1 MLIAEQIWSPGKKV
15 IGPLLPY
22 ATRCLACAIWP
33 PTTSISLPL
42 HLLKLTSTTFRDG
55 TRSEMSP
62 SPSPL
67 PLVAPVGAAK
77 AEPDLFFPA
86 SDSEDEHDKEDGD
99 EGEILASVPSSTVR
113 DAPSS
118 STARGE
124 LGSSSAAQAQPQPQ
138 TSFDSTLVAPS
149 DEPIPFFASQDSDI
163 LPVSPVCPK
172 PKPRPRPRPSP
183 SHSSR
188 SSPAPSALEV
198 PSAGPSRK
206 RSSPAPP
213 ARSPSVSI
221 PEGFT
226 GGYLGEFVC
235 EGWSLSKGKG
245 YCSPGSK
252 IVFERP
258 KPPKTVEDEAR
269 SLARS
274 KEKVGPARL
283 VNGKVVHAKGKPVAG
298 KQMTLGAM
306 GMSKKAPPPVS
317 AILRLTGNAVKVEGH
332 LVDIRSLS
340 RRVR

>member
-1 MLIAEQIWSPGKKV
+1 
-15 IGPLLPY
+15 
-22 ATRCLACAIWP
+22 
-33 PTTSISLPL
+33 
-42 HLLKLTSTTFRDG
+42 
-55 TRSEMSP
+55 MSP
-62 SPSPL
+62 SPSPS
-67 PLVAPVGAAK
+67 PLVAPVAAAK

-86 SDSEDEHDKEDGD
+86 SDSEDEHEHED
-99 EGEILASVPSSTVR
+99 EGEILAAVPSSTVR
-113 DAPSS
+113 DVPSS
-118 STARGE
+118 STVRGE
-124 LGSSSAAQAQPQPQ
+124 LGSSSAAQAQPQ
-138 TSFDSTLVAPS
+138 TSSDSTLVATS

-163 LPVSPVCPK
+163 LPVSPVSSK
-172 PKPRPRPRPSP
+172 LKPRARLSP

-206 RSSPAPP
+206 RSSPAAP

-269 SLARS
+269 TLARS

-317 AILRLTGNAVKVEGH
+317 VLSSVSRETQQRSKVTSLTCAACQEGSGEGAGGSDH
-332 LVDIRSLS
+332 PIPQRAG
-340 RRVR
+340 VRGWSTFCDRGGIPRPPSGYRYQ

>member
-1 MLIAEQIWSPGKKV
+1 
-15 IGPLLPY
+15 
-22 ATRCLACAIWP
+22 
-33 PTTSISLPL
+33 
-42 HLLKLTSTTFRDG
+42 
-55 TRSEMSP
+55 MSP

-306 GMSKKAPPPVS
+306 GMSKKAPPQ
-317 AILRLTGNAVKVEGH
+317 EGSGEGAGGSDH
-332 LVDIRSLS
+332 PISQRAGVRGRSTFCDRGGIPRPPS
-340 RRVR
+340 GYRYQ